1 MFTNVIAFVTT
12 WWKVGLAVFTALILS
27 YNVGS
32 CQGRRDGRQ
41 QMQSAIDRANTRALQ
56 EKARADEL
64 AANQRITDTIAVNRQ
79 EEALRNAIASTP
91 DSQPDAVRIA
101 LGCQRLRAAGT
112 DTARIPACSGSGSR
126 TQARPAG

>member
-1 MFTNVIAFVTT
+1 MIAFVMA
-12 WWKVGLAVFTALILS
+12 WWKVGLAVIAAVLLS

-41 QMQSAIDRANTRALQ
+41 QMQSAIDQANARALQ
-56 EKARADEL
+56 EKARADDL

-79 EEALRNAIASTP
+79 EGALRDAIASTP
-91 DSQPDAVRIA
+91 DTQPDPVRIA

-112 DTARIPACSGSGSR
+112 DTARIPACSGSGGR
-126 TQARPAG
+126 AQARPAG